1 MSDNE
6 RPEIGSGTRTKAIME
21 TYGLT
26 FKKSLGQ
33 NFLTDLNVLKKI
45 VTAADVTADD
55 DVIEIGPGIG
65 ALTEQL
71 AKNAHQVLALE
82 IDERLIP
89 VLGETLADYANIT
102 VLHGDILQTQLSAL
116 IQEHFDGQHAVKIVA
131 NLPYYITTPIVLHL
145 LDEEADFESITVMM
159 QKEVAQRLTASPGNK
174 DYGSLTI
181 GVAYS
186 TDSEIAFTVPKT
198 VFVPSPKVDSAIV
211 SMKKRRQEKYHP
223 QNKVNFKRLVR
234 GSFMH
239 KRKSLWNNLLGLY
252 GKDENIKN
260 KLTSALKSSQIE
272 PGIRAERLSVADFVK
287 LSDSL
292 EEQELAP
299 KSK

>member
-6 RPEIGSGTRTKAIME
+6 RPEIGSGTRTKVIME

-223 QNKVNFKRLVR
+223 QNEVNFKRLVR

-260 KLTSALKSSQIE
+260 KLTSALNSSQIE

-292 EEQELAP
+292 EEQKLVP

>member
-260 KLTSALKSSQIE
+260 KLTSALNSSQIE

-292 EEQELAP
+292 EEQKLVP